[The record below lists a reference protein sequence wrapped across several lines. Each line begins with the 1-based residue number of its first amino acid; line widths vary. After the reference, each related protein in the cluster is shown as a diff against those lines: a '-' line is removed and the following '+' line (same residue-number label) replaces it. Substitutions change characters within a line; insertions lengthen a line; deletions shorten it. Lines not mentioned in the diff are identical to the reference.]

1 MIEALVLS
9 SLLFQATTGQLPAPR
24 PSDVRSYEG
33 EWVVEVIDHIKVMPV
48 SRVTM
53 TIRATTITGAGPC
66 NTYRGNF
73 TVSNEHVHI
82 DQLLRT
88 MKSCDAPRMSE
99 EADFFA
105 VLNAVTS
112 YEVRSRDTL
121 ALIARDGKTITARR
135 SNGELLQRD

>member
-1 MIEALVLS
+1 
-9 SLLFQATTGQLPAPR
+9 
-24 PSDVRSYEG
+24 
-33 EWVVEVIDHIKVMPV
+33 
-48 SRVTM
+48 
-53 TIRATTITGAGPC
+53 
-66 NTYRGNF
+66 
-73 TVSNEHVHI
+73 
-82 DQLLRT
+82 